1 MRLEQA
7 GAVRVFT
14 DVRSG
19 KNMERRG
26 LAALLSFAG
35 KGDTLAVVRLERLGG
50 SLAELL
56 MSVKTLKASGIALL
70 SLELKIVTCFVEQ
83 WLRWPFFDTSF
94 W

>member
-1 MRLEQA
+1 M
-7 GAVRVFT
+7 FT

-26 LAALLSFAG
+26 LAVLLSFAG

-50 SLAELL
+50 SLTELL
-56 MSVKTLKASGIALL
+56 MSVETLKTRGIALL
-70 SLELKIVTCFVEQ
+70 SLEENIVACFTEQ
-83 WLRWPFFDTSF
+83 WLRWPLFDTSF